1 VIAKVCRRGQ
11 RVAGLLYYLF
21 REGRAGERGL
31 SAEHSDPR
39 LVAGWDDPLVLA
51 PQRNTRGQWGLAELI
66 SQLEQPL
73 RFAGVP
79 PDATAVYHLVLAAAK
94 DPLTKAIVDPV
105 LSDAQWADIAAE
117 YVHHLGL
124 APRGDPQGVRW
135 VAVRHAA
142 DHVHVVATLAR
153 QDGIRVHPHNDF
165 YRAREASAAVE
176 QRYRLVRTA
185 AGDRTGTRPPTRA
198 ETERARRTGP
208 GPSPD
213 RGTQRGAA
221 TEREQLRSRVRAAAG
236 GAAGLEEFVALL
248 ERDGVLVRTRLSD
261 RTPGQ
266 VTGYAVALPRPHGP
280 LVFFG
285 GGRLAPD
292 LTLPRLLD
300 RWQPAQGAG
309 RAVGQQ
315 PGAAW
320 GRTLRDVTTATTLV
334 RAAGLTGDHSQGADA
349 CWATADLLEVAA
361 HAGGPHSQR
370 LLEASRSY
378 ERASREPWGRRPP
391 ASTAGRALR
400 SAARSLHAL
409 GVPRDETAARDLARA
424 LGGLIDAVSRLRAAQ
439 GRAAQAAA
447 ARAACQRLTGLPTTP
462 MLTPPPGRGA
472 APAAKKRANPVTPTT
487 SLATTTDTV
496 SNRSRRSRWH

>member
-1 VIAKVCRRGQ
+1 MIAKVCRRGQ

-31 SAEHSDPR
+31 SAEHTDPR

-51 PQRNTRGQWGLAELI
+51 PQRNGRGQWGLAELI
-66 SQLEQPL
+66 GQLEQPL

-79 PDATAVYHLVLAAAK
+79 PEATAVYHLVLAAAK

-105 LSDAQWADIAAE
+105 LSDGQWADIAAE

-124 APRGDPQGVRW
+124 APRGDPRGVRW

-176 QRYRLVRTA
+176 QRYRLVRTPE
-185 AGDRTGTRPPTRA
+185 GDRTATRRPTRA
-198 ETERARRTGP
+198 ETERARRTGLAGRP
-208 GPSPD
+208 G
-213 RGTQRGAA
+213 GG
-221 TEREQLRSRVRAAAG
+221 TEREQLRGRVRAAAG
-236 GAAGLEEFVALL
+236 GAAGLEEFLGLL
-248 ERDGVLVRTRLSD
+248 ERDGVLVRTRLSE
-261 RTPGQ
+261 RVPGQ
-266 VTGYAVALPRPHGP
+266 VTGYAVALPRPDGP
-280 LVFFG
+280 PVFFG

-309 RAVGQQ
+309 RGLGQQ
-315 PGAAW
+315 PGATW
-320 GRTLRDVTTATTLV
+320 GRVLWDVAAATTLV

-349 CWATADLLEVAA
+349 CWAAADLLEVAA

-378 ERASREPWGRRPP
+378 ERASREPWGQRPP

-409 GVPRDETAARDLARA
+409 GVPPHDTAALDLVRA
-424 LGGLIDAVSRLRAAQ
+424 LGGLIDAVARLRAAQ

-447 ARAACQRLTGLPTTP
+447 ARTAHQQLAGLAAPA
-462 MLTPPPGRGA
+462 PPQPLGRGA
-472 APAAKKRANPVTPTT
+472 PTAARRRLGALDDLPR
-487 SLATTTDTV
+487 TV
-496 SNRSRRSRWH
+496 SASRRRPT